1 MKQPT
6 HNRQILR
13 NSFSKEVEAAW
24 YVLKPF
30 FHPLDCAE
38 QSTYSIQDPQGNGT
52 KVKSGVYPLNV
63 NYVLA
68 SILSGDNRYRPQYM
82 TKSKLAQHLN
92 QIKTYYYRSA
102 YQAIY
107 SKGYGSHANQALKL
121 PFAQDLG
128 ITSKR
133 ISYPD
138 TYYIMLVGIDIDAH
152 HGELDSLA
160 VEQWLKTYFPESYW
174 EPSSSFTGRHG
185 YLKLAYPCNLGLS
198 TIIRSLKFL
207 FSLLDQKRIS
217 LGFQSS
223 IDVPCGLPSTL
234 TLVPE
239 YPYIEEELEDLT
251 GSSPQEISIS
261 VLTQLTGKD
270 YSLGPVQDQF
280 IKLKRSQAFKFPRFN
295 RTHSFF
301 CSMDDIISF
310 FRLEFF
316 PYSFITNLIETLSK
330 ELNLNPGGDNKK
342 SEEEYPVSI
351 VCSPQNNNR
360 PKSIGWQDIV
370 GQEMSLVDY
379 WTTKSKKKS
388 SKINYQKKIEGLK
401 TLQDSKKKTGLFYWN
416 YSVYLHRV
424 PTAEEAITEY
434 IRQGLNSNPNV
445 DSKQRKR
452 RFNYCY
458 RFILK
463 RFDESRCG
471 FHLDDWGSQK
481 EVCINLI
488 QTHLSDQIQLK
499 WKMNSQKQYALTVD
513 ELALVYFSIK
523 KSNEYDK
530 TNSDK
535 IIRNSFSYKR
545 LKSIFKMVLN
555 KGCHRAKCGRIL
567 QVLQEINL
575 IEKTGNYICS
585 VRGNCYKVKTA

>member
-1 MKQPT
+1 MDMT
-6 HNRQILR
+6 RNNMLR
-13 NSFSKEVEAAW
+13 RSFTKEIEAAW

-38 QSTYSIQDPQGNGT
+38 KNTYSIQDPQGDGT
-52 KVKSGVYPLNV
+52 IIKSGVYPLNV

-68 SILSGDNRYRPQYM
+68 SILSGDNRYRPSYM
-82 TKSKLAQHLN
+82 TKAKLAQHLN

-102 YQAIY
+102 YQSIY
-107 SKGYGSHANQALKL
+107 SIGYGSHQNQALKL

-128 ITSKR
+128 VTSKR
-133 ISYPD
+133 IPYPGGF
-138 TYYIMLVGIDIDAH
+138 YILLVGIDIDAH
-152 HGELDSLA
+152 HGETDSLT
-160 VEQWLKTYFPESYW
+160 VEEWLKTIFPESYW

-185 YLKLAYPCNLGLS
+185 YFKLAYPCTVS
-198 TIIRSLKFL
+198 ISSVIHSLKFL
-207 FSLLDQKRIS
+207 FSLLDQKRQL
-217 LGFQSS
+217 LGFQST

-239 YPYIEEELEDLT
+239 YPYVEEELEYLT
-251 GSSPQEISIS
+251 DSSPQEISLS

-270 YSLGPVQDQF
+270 YSKGPVNGKF
-280 IKLKRSQAFKFPRFN
+280 IKLKRSQSFKFPRFN
-295 RTHSFF
+295 RTNPTL
-301 CSMDDIISF
+301 CTMEDISF
-310 FRLEFF
+310 FYRLEFF
-316 PYSFITNLIETLSK
+316 PYSFVTNLIETLSK

-388 SKINYQKKIEGLK
+388 SKINYQKKIEALN

-424 PTAEEAITEY
+424 PTVEEAITEY

-471 FHLDDWGSQK
+471 FHLDDWDSQK
-481 EVCINLI
+481 NTCVNLI
-488 QTHLSDQIQLK
+488 QTHLSDQIHLK
-499 WKMNSQKQYALTVD
+499 WKMNSQKQYALAMD

-530 TNSDK
+530 TNSDT
-535 IIRNSFSYKR
+535 IIRYSFSYKR

-555 KGCHRAKCGRIL
+555 KGCHRAKCSRIL
-567 QVLQEINL
+567 QVLQEIGL

-585 VRGNCYKVKTA
+585 VRGNCFKVKSA